1 LELNQKGLVE
11 QLKVPFGYRWTE
23 FGREN
28 YLLNIEKVTFKNKNL
43 KKGKG
48 K

>member
-1 LELNQKGLVE
+1 LELNQEGLVKE
-11 QLKVPFGYRWTE
+11 LKVPFGYRWAV

-28 YLLNIEKVTFKNKNL
+28 YLLNAKKVSFKNKNL